1 MQPHLGF
8 SCNSVIILFTFY
20 GQIVLSAQQ
29 LFWALSLSFP
39 TPHLPSFL
47 LKTWRL
53 AYVSSLPWNSKFLCS
68 FIQFSVFSVPWRA
81 APWGPGLMHYSLLVL
96 HLQIFPPQLGL
107 TPCLQTQS
115 SLSNHL
121 SPNPSLNLFSHKLL
135 KHVAFLH
142 LLISQ
147 LFVYKNFKH
156 FLTLNIS

>member
-20 GQIVLSAQQ
+20 GQIVLSSQQ
-29 LFWALSLSFP
+29 LFWTCPFPSLLLTCPLSCWKHGDYPMWVHSP
-39 TPHLPSFL
+39 ATQNSSVPSSNFL
-47 LKTWRL
+47 
-53 AYVSSLPWNSKFLCS
+53 F
-68 FIQFSVFSVPWRA
+68 FSVPWRA